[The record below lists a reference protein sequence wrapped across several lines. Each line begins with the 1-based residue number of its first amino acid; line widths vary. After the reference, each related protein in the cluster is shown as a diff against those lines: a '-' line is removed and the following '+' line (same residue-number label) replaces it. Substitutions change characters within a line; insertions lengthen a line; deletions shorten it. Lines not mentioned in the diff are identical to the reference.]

1 MSQIAYQIYIKL
13 RLRLNGVKVDR
24 SARIDSDIIGA
35 GTRIWAFV
43 NISNNVLIGKDCNIC
58 DHCFLESGSRVG
70 NRVTIKTGVSVWDGI
85 SIEDDVFIGP
95 GVVFCNDMYPR
106 SKHYKVPEITVLQRG
121 CSIGA
126 GSVILP
132 SLTIGAGAMVGAGS
146 VVTKSVP
153 PNTLVVGNP
162 ARIIRLIGPAG
173 C

>member
-1 MSQIAYQIYIKL
+1 M
-13 RLRLNGVKVDR
+13 KVDR
-24 SARIDSDIIGA
+24 SARINTFNIGA

-43 NISNNVLIGKDCNIC
+43 NISNNVSIGTDCNIC

-70 NRVTIKTGVSVWDGI
+70 DRVTIKTCVSIWNGI

-106 SKHYKVPEITVLQRG
+106 SRYFKRAELTILQKG

-162 ARIIRLIGPAG
+162 AKIIRRI
-173 C
+173 